1 MSSSFNF
8 QVITS
13 YGRLNDENEETTENA
28 FIGDNNTFEHKHAI
42 RHGVVADE
50 LPSSRGDIQERQA
63 DRKREMENGEKI
75 EKITSSNPSILKLR
89 CALRRME
96 KNVSHVIII
105 IINKEAKRILNT
117 YFLEVASH
125 RKRAKTAL
133 SFILFL
139 TPCHSFLSLS

>member
-63 DRKREMENGEKI
+63 DRKREIERWRTEKKLKKLLRQI
-75 EKITSSNPSILKLR
+75 HQYSSFDVR
-89 CALRRME
+89 
-96 KNVSHVIII
+96 
-105 IINKEAKRILNT
+105 
-117 YFLEVASH
+117 
-125 RKRAKTAL
+125 
-133 SFILFL
+133 
-139 TPCHSFLSLS
+139 